1 MSEGQKLPE
10 GVGEQLQ
17 ALQEKLLQAQ
27 KELANE
33 TVTATAGGG
42 VIKVTLTGDQ
52 RCTEVV
58 IDSELLK
65 EADADM
71 LADLVMTALNKAL
84 EDSRKLAADRLSP
97 YAPNLKG

>member
-1 MSEGQKLPE
+1 MSGPQLPK

-17 ALQEKLLQAQ
+17 VLQEKLLQAQ

-42 VIKVTLTGDQ
+42 TVKITLTGDQ

-58 IDSELLK
+58 IAPEALQD
-65 EADADM
+65 ADAEM
-71 LADLVMTALNKAL
+71 LADLVMTAVNKAL
-84 EDSRKLAADRLSP
+84 DDSRTLAADRLSP
-97 YAPNLKG
+97 YAPNLK

>member
-1 MSEGQKLPE
+1 MEPGSQLPK

-33 TVTATAGGG
+33 TVSATAGGG
-42 VIKVTLTGDQ
+42 AVKITLTGDQ

-58 IDSELLK
+58 IDPEALK
-65 EADADM
+65 DADAQM

-84 EDSRKLAADRLSP
+84 EESRNLAAERLSP
-97 YAPNLKG
+97 YAPNLK